1 MANRIRRFI
10 ESVVFA
16 GLKPSGG
23 VPAET
28 QPPRR
33 LGPLRDKIELFLS
46 GGRSS
51 DPFYLSNRTWKQK
64 LRLPLLVAAPTL
76 LLFCALAL
84 IFTNVYSPKAA
95 PPKEVSPREVMK
107 KLLPDLEHTVHLDT
121 QQDAEVGELRV
132 LHDGTPRV
140 SGFLNNKTDRVI
152 SVELDLEFVD
162 VNGSRVGSITER
174 VDNAQPNAST
184 PFEFPTGNSAVAGG
198 LVRKIRTVR

>member
-10 ESVVFA
+10 ESVVYA

-28 QPPRR
+28 KPPGR

-46 GGRSS
+46 GERSS

-76 LLFCALAL
+76 LLFCALVL

-107 KLLPDLEHTVHLDT
+107 RLLPDL
-121 QQDAEVGELRV
+121 
-132 LHDGTPRV
+132 
-140 SGFLNNKTDRVI
+140 
-152 SVELDLEFVD
+152 
-162 VNGSRVGSITER
+162 
-174 VDNAQPNAST
+174 
-184 PFEFPTGNSAVAGG
+184 
-198 LVRKIRTVR
+198 

>member
-23 VPAET
+23 VPVET
-28 QPPRR
+28 KPPRR
-33 LGPLRDKIELFLS
+33 LGPLQDKIELFLS
-46 GGRSS
+46 GGQSS
-51 DPFYLSNRTWKQK
+51 DPLYLSNRTWKQK

-107 KLLPDLEHTVHLDT
+107 RLLPDLENTVHLDAHP
-121 QQDAEVGELRV
+121 DSEVGELRV
-132 LHDGTPRV
+132 LHDGAPRV
-140 SGFLNNKTDRVI
+140 TGFLKNKTNRLI
-152 SVELDLEFVD
+152 SVEIDLDFLD

-184 PFEFPTGNSAVAGG
+184 PFEFPAGNSAAEIAF
-198 LVRKIRTVR
+198 VRKIHTVR